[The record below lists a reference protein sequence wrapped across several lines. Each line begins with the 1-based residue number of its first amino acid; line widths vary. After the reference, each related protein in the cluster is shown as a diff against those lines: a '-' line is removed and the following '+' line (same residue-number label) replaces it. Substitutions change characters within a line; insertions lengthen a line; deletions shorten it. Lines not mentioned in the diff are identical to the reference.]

1 MSVAFLLN
9 SLHCVGCLG
18 LRGNFT
24 DSPMTTGIFMI
35 LGFLVNL
42 QSSYVPVVAQDLLVL
57 RLKLIVSRFC
67 YWCEEMTPDIFFR
80 HPYMIDDIPHSE
92 GLPHTWDDEGNLSCA
107 CSKNATLLTELNSL

>member
-1 MSVAFLLN
+1 MATGAFMTLGSVLTFSPLTLLA
-9 SLHCVGCLG
+9 
-18 LRGNFT
+18 
-24 DSPMTTGIFMI
+24 
-35 LGFLVNL
+35 
-42 QSSYVPVVAQDLLVL
+42 AQDLLVL